1 MPSERRTSRGR
12 RSRSKSRALRG
23 ERIRLRACEA
33 ENLSMASPPGSSS
46 PGRQAVMAAMPQASW
61 RTPLRGLRR
70 AGTRYSVVK
79 TWAQK
84 HLRLLMLA
92 GLALLLLG
100 YYLSPGF
107 SDSVSPSQYVQW
119 SNENASGQS
128 LEKTSA
134 WEALLSFFFPTT
146 CIPKENQ
153 VVKPCNELQDLNQ
166 SACLG
171 YKCCYSFGISNFSCF
186 APLKDKPTQM
196 FRMFGLSVISM
207 IILGCLPIYCCS
219 LCRRS
224 KWGNHLRRKVNR
236 ILKGLK
242 KQRNKLKED
251 TEVLGAIMEDEE
263 GLGDEKEQN

>member
-134 WEALLSFFFPTT
+134 WEALLSFFFPT
-146 CIPKENQ
+146 
-153 VVKPCNELQDLNQ
+153 
-166 SACLG
+166 
-171 YKCCYSFGISNFSCF
+171 
-186 APLKDKPTQM
+186 KPTQM

-224 KWGNHLRRKVNR
+224 TIFPLRRTQTIQSRGDCPSHLN
-236 ILKGLK
+236 L
-242 KQRNKLKED
+242 
-251 TEVLGAIMEDEE
+251 MERFKRTKISSYFCHVY
-263 GLGDEKEQN
+263 L

>member
-134 WEALLSFFFPTT
+134 WEALLSFFFPT
-146 CIPKENQ
+146 
-153 VVKPCNELQDLNQ
+153 
-166 SACLG
+166 
-171 YKCCYSFGISNFSCF
+171 
-186 APLKDKPTQM
+186 KPTQM